1 MSGPRS
7 VTSSDADLLAEAAL
21 ARAAAVRGLVAVR
34 ELDVAVVVS
43 DLDVGAFIRG
53 AAGFALSLPGE
64 TGRGWCRAFTR
75 TVFLAGRPAALA
87 GRHPYRRASPT
98 GDLAWYGPAPRG
110 ELRALSR
117 LLRAFQ
123 GPAPIQAPAGPL
135 AVTVPGSGTGHQ
147 VEVALA
153 TDGVSTAAYL
163 VHVHHLIAE
172 AALRGL
178 IRPGDTL
185 RVEHRGV
192 LAVADFRE
200 VLDPVRAGSVQTR
213 IAHSGNGTGRLRL
226 HGVLTSTRLAGDH

>member
-7 VTSSDADLLAEAAL
+7 VPSSEADLLAEAAL
-21 ARAAAVRGLVAVR
+21 VRAAAVHRLAATR

-64 TGRGWCRAFTR
+64 VGRGWHRTFTR
-75 TVFLAGRPAALA
+75 TVFLSGRPTALA
-87 GRHPYRRASPT
+87 GRHPYHRATPA
-98 GDLAWYGPAPRG
+98 GDLAWYGPAPRR
-110 ELRALSR
+110 ELRTLSR

-123 GPAPIQAPAGPL
+123 GPAPIEAPTGPL
-135 AVTVPGSGTGHQ
+135 AVTVPGPGTRHQ

-163 VHVHHLIAE
+163 VHAHHLIAE

-178 IRPGDTL
+178 VRPGDTL
-185 RVEHRGV
+185 RVEHRGA
-192 LAVADFRE
+192 LRVADFRE
-200 VLDPVRAGSVQTR
+200 ALAPVRASSVQTR
-213 IAHSGNGTGRLRL
+213 IAHSGNGRGQLRL
-226 HGVLTSTRLAGDH
+226 YGVLTSTHLAGGH